1 MLFTRSSSVTEKEL
15 ALPARKAATEGKL
28 NEPVSLV
35 KLLL

>member
-1 MLFTRSSSVTEKEL
+1 MEKEF